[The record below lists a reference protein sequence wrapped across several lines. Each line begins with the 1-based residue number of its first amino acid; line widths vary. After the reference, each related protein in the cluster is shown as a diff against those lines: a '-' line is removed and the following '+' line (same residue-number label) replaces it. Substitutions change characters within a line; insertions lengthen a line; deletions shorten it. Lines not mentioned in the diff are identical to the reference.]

1 MIFDEATSN
10 LNAASIELL
19 KSTILTAFADK
30 MCIITMHDAGV
41 TAIADR
47 IVRLP
52 E

>member
-1 MIFDEATSN
+1 MIFDETTSN

-19 KSTILTAFADK
+19 KSTILTGFADK
-30 MCIITMHDAGV
+30 TCIIITHDADV
-41 TAIADR
+41 AAIADR